1 MNRKGMTL
9 LEIIVFVSIVVVMA
23 SLVYGSARRQMEARD
38 LANRIEERY
47 SMVRIA
53 MSRMAR
59 EISMAFLSNHISLD
73 KRTQTIFKGVNESPI
88 NRLTFSSFSH
98 QRLKSDVHE
107 SDQNVITYYGKQDK
121 ENTSLMNLMRY
132 EKRIIDDKP
141 EEYGEGEVLARG
153 IVGLRFRYYDEEKKE
168 WVDSWDT
175 MGIERGNKLPRYV
188 EITLTIMDENGKE
201 IPFVTKTKIQIQK
214 PLSF

>member
-1 MNRKGMTL
+1 MNIRGMTL
-9 LEIIVFVSIVVVMA
+9 LEIVVSVSIVVVMA
-23 SLVYGSARRQMEARD
+23 SLVYGSARRQMEARE
-38 LANRIEERY
+38 LAMRLEERY
-47 SMVRIA
+47 SMVRITL
-53 MSRMAR
+53 SRITR
-59 EISMAFLSNHISLD
+59 EISMAFLSNHVSPD

-98 QRLKSDVHE
+98 QRLRADVHE
-107 SDQNVITYYGKQDK
+107 SDQNIITYYGKPDK
-121 ENTSLMNLMRY
+121 VNSSLMNIMRY
-132 EKRIIDDKP
+132 EKSLIDDKP

-153 IVGLRFRYYDEEKKE
+153 VVGLRFRYYDEEKKE

-188 EITLTIMDENGKE
+188 EVSLTILDEGGKE
-201 IPFVTKTKIQIQK
+201 VSFVSKAKIQIQK

>member
-1 MNRKGMTL
+1 MNKRGMTL
-9 LEIIVFVSIVVVMA
+9 LEIIVSVSIVAVMA
-23 SLVYGSARRQMEARD
+23 SLVYGSAKRQMEARE
-38 LANRIEERY
+38 LATRIEERY

-53 MSRMAR
+53 LSRICR
-59 EISMAFLSNHISLD
+59 EVSMAFLSNHISPD

-98 QRLKSDVHE
+98 QRLRSDVHE
-107 SDQNVITYYGKQDK
+107 SDQNVITYYGRQDK
-121 ENTSLMNLMRY
+121 KNSSLLNIMRY
-132 EKRIIDDKP
+132 EKKIIDDKP
-141 EEYGEGEVLARG
+141 EEYQEGEVLASG
-153 IVGLRFRYYDEEKKE
+153 VVGLRFRYYDEEKRE

-188 EITLTIMDENGKE
+188 EVTLTILDENGKE
-201 IPFVTKTKIQIQK
+201 ISFVSKAKIQIQR

>member
-1 MNRKGMTL
+1 MRERGMTL
-9 LEIIVFVSIVVVMA
+9 LEIIVSVSIVAVMA
-23 SLVYGSARRQMEARD
+23 SLVYGSARRQMEARE
-38 LANRIEERY
+38 LASRIEERY

-53 MSRMAR
+53 MSRMCR
-59 EISMAFLSNHISLD
+59 EISMAFLSNHISPD
-73 KRTQTIFKGVNESPI
+73 KRTQTIFKGVSESPI

-98 QRLKSDVHE
+98 QRLRSDVHE
-107 SDQNVITYYGKQDK
+107 SDQNIITYYGKSDK
-121 ENTSLMNLMRY
+121 DNSSLMNIMRY

-153 IVGLRFRYYDEEKKE
+153 VVGLKFRYYDEEKKE

-188 EITLTIMDENGKE
+188 EITLTILDEGGKE
-201 IPFVTKTKIQIQK
+201 ISFVSKTKIQIQK

>member
-1 MNRKGMTL
+1 MNEKGMTL
-9 LEIIVFVSIVVVMA
+9 LEIVVSVSIVAVMA
-23 SLVYGSARRQMEARD
+23 TLVYGSARRQMEARE
-38 LANRIEERY
+38 LATRIEERY
-47 SMVRIA
+47 SMVRNTL
-53 MSRMAR
+53 SRITR
-59 EISMAFLSNHISLD
+59 EVSMAFLSNHISSD

-98 QRLKSDVHE
+98 QRLRANVHE

-121 ENTSLMNLMRY
+121 ENPSLMNIMRY
-132 EKRIIDDKP
+132 EKKIIDDKP

-153 IVGLRFRYYDEEKKE
+153 VVGLKFRYYDDEKKE

-188 EITLTIMDENGKE
+188 EITLTILDENAKE
-201 IPFVTKTKIQIQK
+201 ISFVSKAKIQIQK

>member
-9 LEIIVFVSIVVVMA
+9 LEIIVSVSIVVVMA

>member
-9 LEIIVFVSIVVVMA
+9 LEIIVSVSIVVVMA

-38 LANRIEERY
+38 LANRIEERS

>member
-1 MNRKGMTL
+1 MTL
-9 LEIIVFVSIVVVMA
+9 LEVLVAVSIMAVMA
-23 SLVYGSARRQMEARD
+23 SLVYGSARRQMEARE
-38 LANRIEERY
+38 LAGRIEEKY
-47 SMVRIA
+47 SMVRLTL
-53 MSRMAR
+53 SRMSR

-98 QRLKSDVHE
+98 QRLRSDVHE

-121 ENTSLMNLMRY
+121 ENSSLMNIMRF
-132 EKRIIDDKP
+132 EKKMIDDKP
-141 EEYGEGEVLARG
+141 EEFGEGEVLARG
-153 IVGLRFRYYDEEKKE
+153 VLGLRFRYYDEEKKE

-188 EITLTIMDENGKE
+188 EIRLTILDENGKE
-201 IPFVTKTKIQIQK
+201 LTFVTKTRIEIQK

>member
-9 LEIIVFVSIVVVMA
+9 LEIIVSVSIVVVMA

-141 EEYGEGEVLARG
+141 EEFGEGEVLARG